1 MMRTTLTLDPE
12 VFEKLREKAAS
23 GKRPFKEIVNEALRQ
38 GLGIEAKKPR
48 KPIRVTTFSS
58 AFLPGVDPAK
68 LNQIHDDLLVEDYLN
83 QECSKK

>member
-1 MMRTTLTLDPE
+1 MRTTLTLDPE

-38 GLGIEAKKPR
+38 GLGIDAKKPK
-48 KPIRVTTFSS
+48 KPIRVISFSS
-58 AFLPGVDPAK
+58 GFQPGIDPGK

-83 QECSKK
+83 PESSRK